1 MTRIPVAVATTVAAL
16 AALAACAQEVRF
28 VPGQGSFE
36 ELTDTERGAA
46 RLAIE
51 TLASDLGIAPES
63 IEVDTVKA
71 IEWRNSSLGCPKPG
85 VAYLD
90 VVTPGHKVILRVGKE
105 IHVVHEAGNRAF
117 RCEQTKNLGGMTAGG
132 DLTFGPQLVAAR
144 RDLAARLGVT
154 ERDIQFVAAESKTF
168 SDASLG
174 CAEPGMQYAQAQV
187 AGWVLTFRRGER
199 LFTYHADDQ
208 HAIPCPPVAAD

>member
-1 MTRIPVAVATTVAAL
+1 MTRIALAVAATFT
-16 AALAACAQEVRF
+16 ALAACAQDIRF
-28 VPGQGSFE
+28 VPGQGSSA
-36 ELTDTERGAA
+36 ELTDVERGAA
-46 RLAIE
+46 QLAID
-51 TLASDLGIAPES
+51 TLASDLGIAPDS

-71 IEWRNSSLGCPKPG
+71 IEWRDSSLGCPKPG

-117 RCEQTKNLGGMTAGG
+117 RCVQDKNLGGMTAGR

-144 RDLAARLGVT
+144 RDLASRLGVT

-168 SDASLG
+168 TDASLG
-174 CAEPGMQYAQAQV
+174 CPEPGMQYAQAQV
-187 AGWVLTFRRGER
+187 PGWVLSFRRGER
-199 LFTYHADDQ
+199 LFTYHAD
-208 HAIPCPPVAAD
+208 HERAIPCPPITPD

>member
-1 MTRIPVAVATTVAAL
+1 MTRIPVAVAAAFVT
-16 AALAACAQEVRF
+16 LAACAQDIRF
-28 VPGQGSFE
+28 VPGQGSLE
-36 ELTDTERGAA
+36 ELSDVERGVAL
-46 RLAIE
+46 LAID
-51 TLASDLGIAPES
+51 TLASDLGIARES

-71 IEWRNSSLGCPKPG
+71 VEWRDSSLGCPKPG

-117 RCEQTKNLGGMTAGG
+117 RCVQNKNLGGITAGG

-154 ERDIQFVAAESKTF
+154 ERDIQFVAAESKVF
-168 SDASLG
+168 PDASLG
-174 CAEPGMQYAQAQV
+174 CPEPGMQYVQAQV
-187 AGWVLTFRRGER
+187 PGWVLSFRRGER
-199 LFTYHADDQ
+199 VFTYHADDER
-208 HAIPCPPVAAD
+208 AIPCPPIAAD

>member
-1 MTRIPVAVATTVAAL
+1 MTRIPVAIATAVAAL
-16 AALAACAQEVRF
+16 VALGACAQDIRF

-36 ELTDTERGAA
+36 ELSDAERGAA

-51 TLASDLGIAPES
+51 TLAADLGIARES

-71 IEWRNSSLGCPKPG
+71 LEWRDSSLGCPKPG

-117 RCEQTKNLGGMTAGG
+117 RCEQAKNLGGMTAGR

-144 RDLAARLGVT
+144 RDLASRIGVT

-168 SDASLG
+168 PDASLG
-174 CAEPGMQYAQAQV
+174 CPEPGMQYAQAQV

-199 LFTYHADDQ
+199 VFTYPADDAR
-208 HAIPCPPVAAD
+208 AIPCPPIAAD